1 MAMFYSASTGGF
13 YLTAVHGNTMPAD
26 VVEISAEEHQ
36 ALLEGQA
43 AGGSIAPGE
52 DGRPTLEFAPP
63 EELLARAQQAAVLRM
78 KDWLDAFLRPFTT
91 GLPMEE
97 VSSWTRKSEAARA
110 HLAGATPHPMLLAEA
125 EITGETTE
133 LLASKIAA
141 LADTYEIII
150 AKVTGLRRMTL
161 AAIQTAATPEEVEV
175 AVQAALAS
183 ATVLATDMGL
193 EAPPTS
199 QISGEAQ

>member
-13 YLTAVHGNTMPAD
+13 YLTEVHGDAMPAD

-43 AGGSIAPGE
+43 SGGRIVPGE
-52 DGRPTLEFAPP
+52 DGRPTLQFATP

-110 HLAGATPHPMLLAEA
+110 HLAGANPHPMLLAEA
-125 EITGETTE
+125 EVTGETSE

-161 AAIQTAATPEEVEV
+161 AAIQSATTTAAVET
-175 AVQAALAS
+175 AIQSALVT
-183 ATVLATDMGL
+183 ATVMAAEMGL
-193 EAPPTS
+193 AAPNTS
-199 QISGEAQ
+199 QSSGETQ

>member
-13 YLTAVHGNTMPAD
+13 YLTEVHGDAMPAD
-26 VVEISAEEHQ
+26 VVEISAEEHHV
-36 ALLEGQA
+36 LLEGQA
-43 AGGSIAPGE
+43 TGGRIVPGE
-52 DGRPTLEFAPP
+52 DGRPTLQFASP
-63 EELLARAQQAAVLRM
+63 EELLARARQAAVLRM

-110 HLAGATPHPMLLAEA
+110 HLAGASPHPMLLAEA
-125 EITGETTE
+125 AITGETTE

-161 AAIQTAATPEEVEV
+161 AAIQTAATPEDVEV

-183 ATVLATDMGL
+183 ATVLAADMGL
-193 EAPPTS
+193 EAPPTI
-199 QISGEAQ
+199 QTSGETQ